1 MKEEKEKLNTT
12 EEVEEAIEEETVEP
26 EVEEETET
34 QEEKE
39 ETVTEEEPEEEKT
52 EEKPVTEKKEPKKER
67 PEREGRSI
75 LSRVLNIL
83 LWVVL
88 FAWMALVVIDYFH
101 VQNQEKPQFCWFN
114 EHTTSYNDGSVTE
127 CTGLGYKVINYDR
140 TSFKAIE
147 FGPFWIKDRTAE
159 ENK

>member
-39 ETVTEEEPEEEKT
+39 ETVTE
-52 EEKPVTEKKEPKKER
+52 KKEPKKER

-83 LWVVL
+83 LWIVL